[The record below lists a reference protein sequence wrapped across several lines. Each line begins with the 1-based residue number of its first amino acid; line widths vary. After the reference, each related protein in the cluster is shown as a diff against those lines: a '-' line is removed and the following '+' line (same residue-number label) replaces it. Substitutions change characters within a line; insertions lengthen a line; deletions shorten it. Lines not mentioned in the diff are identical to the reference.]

1 MATKDKKSKIKN
13 LKISTESHAIL
24 KTYCTKK
31 GLKMFA
37 FIEHLIRENCKPI
50 KDIYGEE

>member
-13 LKISTESHAIL
+13 LKISVESHTLL
-24 KTYCTKK
+24 KTYCNKK

-37 FIEHLIRENCKPI
+37 FIEQLIRENCKPI
-50 KDIYGEE
+50 KDIYGE